1 MVDTS
6 GIAETGNELLLKI
19 YTTTYDCGMFSDR
32 VTEKKDEEAISLT
45 DYPISEN
52 INYLYGAELEYLFGG
67 FKNSNENLKQTR
79 NQILTLRASMNMIA
93 SFTIS
98 DVNAAIN
105 EIG

>member
-45 DYPISEN
+45 DYPI
-52 INYLYGAELEYLFGG
+52 
-67 FKNSNENLKQTR
+67 
-79 NQILTLRASMNMIA
+79 
-93 SFTIS
+93 
-98 DVNAAIN
+98 
-105 EIG
+105 